1 MSGAEDDELR
11 YTQAVDDFYTYRDY
25 RRQASADRALRFVEA
40 CDLLL
45 LIKPKRSRHGQD
57 EEVEFDP
64 VMLEKVRA
72 AADRYATAQSSSN
85 RSRVKFLSTEGFRG

>member
-1 MSGAEDDELR
+1 MSGAENDELR
-11 YTQAVDDFYTYRDY
+11 YAQAVDDFYTYRDY

-45 LIKPKRSRHGQD
+45 LIRPKRSRHGQD

-64 VMLEKVRA
+64 VVLEKVRA
-72 AADRYATAQSSSN
+72 AASAYATAKST
-85 RSRVKFLSTEGFRG
+85 RGASRFKHLSFEGFRE